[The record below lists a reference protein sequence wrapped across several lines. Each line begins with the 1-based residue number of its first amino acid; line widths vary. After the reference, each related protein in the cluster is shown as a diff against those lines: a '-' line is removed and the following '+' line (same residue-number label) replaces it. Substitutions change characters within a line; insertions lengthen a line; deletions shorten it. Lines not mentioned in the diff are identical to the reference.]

1 MAQENNLTS
10 NQDDSCLGV
19 KMYGSVVVGTKGQI
33 VIPSEVRRTLH
44 INPGDSM
51 CVLTKHGKA
60 IALIKM
66 DDMSVFME
74 YMQEEINDFKNTLA
88 SQPATKSK

>member
-1 MAQENNLTS
+1 MAQENNPM
-10 NQDDSCLGV
+10 NDQDDSCMGV

-74 YMQEEINDFKNTLA
+74 YMQEEINYFKSTLN
-88 SQPATKSK
+88 SPSTTKSE